1 MQGLGFTSRG
11 RGRALV
17 LPAWMT
23 VPGGIES
30 AEMAAERELLKLQ
43 QIEEEED
50 EDDDGEDHDD
60 DAPGYNMSSDKCS
73 SLDRVSMT
81 DQEGTGH

>member
-23 VPGGIES
+23 VPGGRES

-50 EDDDGEDHDD
+50 EEDDDEDHDD
-60 DAPGYNMSSDKCS
+60 AAPGYNISSDKCS

>member
-43 QIEEEED
+43 QIEEETED
-50 EDDDGEDHDD
+50 EDEDHDD
-60 DAPGYNMSSDKCS
+60 DAPGYNISSDKCS

>member
-30 AEMAAERELLKLQ
+30 AEMAAERE
-43 QIEEEED
+43 D
-50 EDDDGEDHDD
+50 EDHDD